1 MKIIKSARVMKPVL
15 ATGAAA
21 AMLAAGGCDATDP
34 LLRAGLWR
42 PNHASRVNLTVSAAY
57 PADLVRGSGAT
68 TTDGTVAAAAVDRLH
83 NDKVKKLPEA
93 GLSEIETKSQSG
105 GSE

>member
-1 MKIIKSARVMKPVL
+1 MKMLKPAL

-21 AMLAAGGCDATDP
+21 AILAVGGCDATDP
-34 LLRAGLWR
+34 LLRDGLWN
-42 PNHASRVNLTVSAAY
+42 PNHSSRVNLTISAAY
-57 PADLVRGSGAT
+57 PADLVRGSGSV

-93 GLSEIETKSQSG
+93 GLSEIETKSQG
-105 GSE
+105 GGGV